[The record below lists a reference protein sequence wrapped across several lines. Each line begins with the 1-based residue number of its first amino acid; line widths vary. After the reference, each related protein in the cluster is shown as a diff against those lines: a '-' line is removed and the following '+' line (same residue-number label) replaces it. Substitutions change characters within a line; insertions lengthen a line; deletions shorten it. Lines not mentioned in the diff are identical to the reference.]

1 MSSRKEIVYDLET
14 YKNLFSFVGID
25 VETKAGRVFEISDRK
40 DDRKAMFAYLR
51 ELYKGKY
58 SLIGFNNVGFDY
70 SILHFIL
77 TNQDCT
83 VDDIFEKAQTIIHK
97 DDDDKWGHIV
107 KDKDRFLRQVDLY
120 LIHHFDNK
128 ARATSLKM
136 IQFNMRSDTIEDLP
150 YDPNVPLTFDQMDE
164 IVEYNKHDVLK
175 TIDFYV
181 ASMDRIKL
189 REELTV
195 KYGFDCTNFNDTKIG
210 KQLFINRLEQA
221 QPGVCYKQGK
231 YGRKMNQTKRSVI
244 NLKDCILPYVKFNR
258 PEFQAVKEWFEQQS
272 IKETKG
278 VFTDILEHNLGD
290 VAKYASMTKK
300 RVKQFQLPTE
310 SKLKE
315 LKKKQPKGWLE
326 TVELKSGK
334 KGSVSHWWNW
344 NIADSLNVKI
354 GELEVVFGVG
364 GIHAAIDNT
373 IFETTEKRKIK
384 TVDVKSY
391 YPNLSIK
398 NRIYPAHLGEL
409 FCDIYSD
416 LYDERSKYGK
426 NTAENAAL
434 KLALNGT
441 YGDSNNQYSPLYDPQ
456 YTMSITINGQLL
468 LCMLAEWLM
477 EVPTVKIIMMNTDGL
492 EFIVDNEYEAQADKV
507 CADWEKLTKL
517 TLEGDTYQKMCIA
530 NVNNYIAVF
539 SDGRVKR
546 KGCFEYKDLDWNKD
560 HSMLVVP
567 MAAEQYLVYDG
578 DYEKFVRNHSEKFDF
593 MKRVKV
599 PRSSRLVSADE
610 FGGENKEQNI
620 CRYYVS
626 ESGIDLIKIM
636 PPLASNE
643 KTEKTYENEAGEK
656 MSGVSKQEV
665 EKCWKKGF
673 TKLVSERKIPNE
685 ERRSFVEAGY
695 KVKVCNNMNSYD
707 GDIDYNYYINEVK
720 KLVDPLIKY
729 QEVVESEEEV

>member
-1 MSSRKEIVYDLET
+1 MSRKEIVYDLET

-40 DDRKAMFAYLR
+40 DDRAAMFAYLR
-51 ELYKGKY
+51 ELYRNKY

-70 SILHFIL
+70 SILHYIL
-77 TNQDCT
+77 TNKECT
-83 VDDIFEKAQTIIHK
+83 VDDIFEKAQTIIFK

-107 KDKDRFLRQVDLY
+107 KDDDRFLRQVDLY

-136 IQFNMRSDTIEDLP
+136 IQFNMRSETIEDLP
-150 YDPNVPLTFDQMDE
+150 YDPNEPLTFEQMDE

-175 TIDFYV
+175 TIDFYK

-221 QPGVCYKQGK
+221 KPGVCYKYGK
-231 YGRKMNQTKRSVI
+231 YGRKMNQTKRSI
-244 NLKDCILPYVKFNR
+244 IHLKDCILPYVNFKT
-258 PEFQAVKEWFEQQS
+258 PEFQSVKEWFQQQS
-272 IKETKG
+272 ITETKG

-290 VAKYASMTKK
+290 VAKYANLTQKRTKLYQK
-300 RVKQFQLPTE
+300 PTE
-310 SKLKE
+310 AKIAE
-315 LKKKQPKGWLE
+315 LRKKHPAGWVE
-326 TVELKSGK
+326 EVELKTGK
-334 KGSVSHWWNW
+334 FSYWWNW
-344 NIADSLNVKI
+344 NVADSLNVKI
-354 GELEVVFGVG
+354 GDLEVVFGVG

-373 IFETTEKRKIK
+373 IFVSDENRKIK
-384 TVDVKSY
+384 TVDVSSY

-398 NRIYPAHLGEL
+398 NRIYPEHLGEL
-409 FCDIYSD
+409 FCDIYEA
-416 LYDERSKYGK
+416 LYNERSKYAKG
-426 NTAENAAL
+426 TAENAAL

-468 LCMLAEWLM
+468 LCMLAERLM
-477 EVPTVKIIMMNTDGL
+477 SIPTVKVIMMNTDGL
-492 EFIVDNEYEAQADKV
+492 EFMVDNEYEAEADEV
-507 CADWEKLTKL
+507 CKQWEKLTKL
-517 TLEGDTYQKMCIA
+517 TLEGDTYSKMCIA

-539 SDGRVKR
+539 SNGKVKR

-567 MAAEQYLVYDG
+567 MAAEQYLVYG
-578 DYEKFVRNHSEKFDF
+578 EDYDRFVRNHSDKFDF

-599 PRSSRLVSADE
+599 PRSSKLVSVDE

-620 CRYYVS
+620 CRYYAS
-626 ESGIDLIKIM
+626 KSGIDLIKIM
-636 PPLASNE
+636 PPLASNQ
-643 KTEKTYENEAGEK
+643 KVLKTYANDAGET
-656 MSGVSKQEV
+656 MEAISKPEI

-673 TKLVSERKIPNE
+673 TKLVSEKELPNE
-685 ERRSFVEAGY
+685 ERRFFVEAGY
-695 KVKVCNNMNSYD
+695 KVKVCNNMNKYD
-707 GDIDYNYYINEVK
+707 GDIDYDYYINEVK
-720 KLVDPLIKY
+720 KLVDPLILY
-729 QEVVESEEEV
+729 QEVVAKDD